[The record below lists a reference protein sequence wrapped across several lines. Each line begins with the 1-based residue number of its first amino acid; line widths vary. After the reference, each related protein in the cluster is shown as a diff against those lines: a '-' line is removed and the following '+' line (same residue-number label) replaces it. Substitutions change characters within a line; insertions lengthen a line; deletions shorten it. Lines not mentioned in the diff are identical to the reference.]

1 MQRITIAIEDEL
13 LAELDQQMD
22 RSGATNRS
30 EAIRDLLR
38 RALTRDAPQNAD
50 CIGVVSYT
58 LDLSTRDLGRR
69 VPLTRHAR
77 HDQTVAA
84 MSVPLDHSNAVEVTV
99 MRGKVAEV
107 EDYAHGLFAERG
119 IRHGHLSLVPVED
132 VEEVHQHGSGEP
144 HSHSHLTIKD
154 GFRT

>member
-1 MQRITIAIEDEL
+1 MQRITMAIEDEL
-13 LAELDQQMD
+13 LAELDHHMQ

-30 EAIRDLLR
+30 EAMRDLLR
-38 RALTRDAPQNAD
+38 RALTRDAPQEAD

-69 VPLTRHAR
+69 VPQTRHSR
-77 HDQTVAA
+77 HDQAIAA
-84 MSVPLDHSNAVEVTV
+84 LSVPLDHSNAVEVTV
-99 MRGKVAEV
+99 MRGRVCEV

-119 IRHGHLSLVPVED
+119 IRHGQLALVPVED
-132 VEEVHQHGSGEP
+132 VQEVHRHGSGEA

-154 GFRT
+154 GF

>member
-13 LAELDQQMD
+13 LAELDRQMG

-38 RALTRDAPQNAD
+38 RALARDAPQDAD
-50 CIGVVSYT
+50 CVGIVSYA
-58 LDLSTRDLGRR
+58 LDLSARDLGRR
-69 VPLTRHAR
+69 VPRARHSR
-77 HDQTVAA
+77 HDQAVAA
-84 MSVPLDHSNAVEVTV
+84 MSVPLDHSTAMEVTV

-119 IRHGHLSLVPVED
+119 IRHGNLSLVPVDD
-132 VEEVHQHGSGEP
+132 VAETHRHGGGEP
-144 HSHSHLTIKD
+144 HLHSHLTIKD
-154 GFRT
+154 GF